1 MHWDRI
7 ERNWRQF
14 RGAVR
19 AHWNLLTD
27 EQLASIDGKRPVL
40 VKKITEIYNLTEE
53 QTERAVTAWCNDLS
67 RRPSALRKRP
77 A

>member
-1 MHWDRI
+1 MEWDRI

-27 EQLASIDGKRPVL
+27 EQLAFIDGKRPAL
-40 VKKITEIYNLTEE
+40 VKKIVEVYALTPE
-53 QTERAVTAWCNDLS
+53 QTDRALTSWTRDLS
-67 RRPSALRKRP
+67 RRPVVTRKP
-77 A
+77 PP

>member
-1 MHWDRI
+1 MEWDRI

-19 AHWNLLTD
+19 AHWTLLTD
-27 EQLASIDGKRPVL
+27 EQLLAIDGRRPVL
-40 VKKITEIYNLTEE
+40 VSKIVEIYNLTPE
-53 QTERAVTAWCNDLS
+53 QTDRAVTSWAKDLS

-77 A
+77 